1 MSAREAM
8 QMALDALNL
17 PSLKTQEML
26 RQRDETIATLRA
38 ALAEE
43 ALQRLTD
50 VQQEIEAV
58 LEQPEQEPVAWIQ
71 PGLRD
76 WLCVSYDRDSV
87 HTVPVYPHPPP
98 PQRKPLT
105 EEEIRRMK
113 PISPDLVDFRSGVRC
128 AEAAHGIKGEV

>member
-1 MSAREAM
+1 MTKTWNERCEDHPDHQTGMISSGMIQARM
-8 QMALDALNL
+8 QEEID
-17 PSLKTQEML
+17 
-26 RQRDETIATLRA
+26 DLRA
-38 ALAEE
+38 A
-43 ALQRLTD
+43 
-50 VQQEIEAV
+50 

-128 AEAAHGIKGEV
+128 AKAAHGIKGEV